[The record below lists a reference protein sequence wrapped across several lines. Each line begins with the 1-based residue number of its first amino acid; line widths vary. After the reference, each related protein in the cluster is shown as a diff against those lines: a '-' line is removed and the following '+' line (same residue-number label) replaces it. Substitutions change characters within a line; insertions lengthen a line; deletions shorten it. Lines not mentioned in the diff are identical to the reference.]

1 MKKSKKDKLF
11 EKSFKESIIKDLE
24 FLKED
29 ELEKGLSRDLGKDNA
44 SPNQAEFENNME
56 KSIDSIDTE
65 VYNQEEKKLQNHIKQ
80 RTEENNE
87 LLAEWIKNINDFI
100 DFLNNPQNPGSIKSI
115 TNNAMPGSTLE
126 KIKKTESRR
135 LTRVSTEAAALSQAL
150 NSYIGAGNEIE

>member
-29 ELEKGLSRDLGKDNA
+29 ELEKGLSSDLGKDDV
-44 SPNQAEFENNME
+44 SPSQAEFENNME
-56 KSIDSIDTE
+56 KNINSIDTE

-87 LLAEWIKNINDFI
+87 LLAEWVKNINDFI

-150 NSYIGAGNEIE
+150 NSYIGAANENE